1 MQFNRGRMAK
11 LAGLLREGKEDMDE
25 ADEAEVKEAEQEEG
39 DKVDEAEMD
48 ECGGGMYEIDE
59 AGMDELEES
68 FDLRKAIRDEIKRSL
83 SSRDDNTSRYTSGQV
98 FGKRSRNPQGTV
110 TMGFPGIGFKR

>member
-1 MQFNRGRMAK
+1 MQFSRGRMAK
-11 LAGLLREGKEDMDE
+11 LAGLLREGVEEEDDR
-25 ADEAEVKEAEQEEG
+25 VKEAAEEG
-39 DKVDEAEMD
+39 DKVDEAEVD

-59 AGMDELEES
+59 KGMDELEES

-83 SSRDDNTSRYTSGQV
+83 DARDDATSRYTSGQV
-98 FGKRSRNPQGTV
+98 FGKRTKNYGTV